1 MYLYIYLSIS
11 LCLSLSSSRPRPSPG
26 ISYTAEHSKYLRS
39 HSGDES
45 SLIFRVGGQKKKK
58 KSDSVYLHFQ
68 SSADWW
74 APSLCSALTD

>member
-1 MYLYIYLSIS
+1 MYLHIYLSIS

-58 KSDSVYLHFQ
+58 KVTVFISIFR
-68 SSADWW
+68 AR
-74 APSLCSALTD
+74 LTDERPRSVVL